1 MKTAHALASD
11 FPEPGIMEI
20 SRYLDSA
27 SAREVE
33 EDVSLCIQS
42 GAREMVLDCAKLHYI
57 TGAGMR
63 AILAMARDM
72 QAVEGKLAVCNL
84 QPQVREMF
92 EACGYDKIIPIYGDR
107 DEAVARIAA

>member
-1 MKTAHALASD
+1 MKTAHALVHD
-11 FPEPGIMEI
+11 FPEPGVMEI
-20 SRYLDSA
+20 TRYLDSA

-42 GAREMVLDCAKLHYI
+42 GAREMVLDCSKLHYI

-72 QAVEGKLAVCNL
+72 QAVQGRLAVCNL
-84 QPQVREMF
+84 QPQVHEMF
-92 EACGYDKIIPIYGDR
+92 EACGYNRLIPVYGDR
-107 DEAVARIAA
+107 DEAVTRISS